1 MKKIAVFI
9 FSFVVLACSGKAKM
23 EISNETCLKLNPQMI
38 PCAEKLKDFILSCSN
53 FRLSFSEKIIHAEF
67 DEGNGVYV
75 IRLFEYGT
83 GPKST
88 STQGCLILNT
98 NDKLLKDVTLDP
110 IKPIHKN
117 IILSFC
123 HISRCLDFKITP

>member
-9 FSFVVLACSGKAKM
+9 FSFVVLACYGKAKM
-23 EISNETCLKLNPQMI
+23 EISDETCLKLNPQMI

-67 DEGNGVYV
+67 EEGNGVYV

-83 GPKST
+83 GAEAT
-88 STQGCLILNT
+88 RTQVWLILNAD
-98 NDKLLKDVTLDP
+98 DKSLKDVALDP
-110 IKPIHKN
+110 IKPIQ
-117 IILSFC
+117 LSQ
-123 HISRCLDFKITP
+123 ST

>member
-1 MKKIAVFI
+1 MFKI
-9 FSFVVLACSGKAKM
+9 KAADDAMRWKV
-23 EISNETCLKLNPQMI
+23 ENL
-38 PCAEKLKDFILSCSN
+38 ILWCSN

-83 GPKST
+83 GPEST
-88 STQGCLILNT
+88 STQGCLLLND

-110 IKPIHKN
+110 IKPIHKKN
-117 IILSFC
+117 NPQLLSYKPLFG
-123 HISRCLDFKITP
+123 L

>member
-1 MKKIAVFI
+1 M
-9 FSFVVLACSGKAKM
+9 ACYGKAKM
-23 EISNETCLKLNPQMI
+23 EIRNETCFKIKAADDTMRWKVEDL
-38 PCAEKLKDFILSCSN
+38 ILWCSN
-53 FRLSFSEKIIHAEF
+53 FRLSFSEKIIHAEIE
-67 DEGNGVYV
+67 EGNGVYV

-83 GPKST
+83 GAEAT
-88 STQGCLILNT
+88 STQVWLILNA
-98 NDKLLKDVTLDP
+98 NDKSLKDVALDP